1 MTSQCIS
8 SCARF
13 EGTSALKIDS
23 RPKFTVIEGGRA
35 SRTNEAR
42 ASGLSLGQTLLFM
55 VLVSLAT
62 IVLCLAG
69 VLGEARADASAA
81 RALESAAERSTVVQ
95 PGDSL
100 WSISSEFAIEG
111 ASTSDVVSWIERRN
125 GLDDSCLRVGQR
137 LLVPEPS
144 ER

>member
-8 SCARF
+8 SCAQV
-13 EGTSALKIDS
+13 EGTSALKVES
-23 RPKFTVIEGGRA
+23 RPKLMVIEGGRTSSANKAHA
-35 SRTNEAR
+35 S
-42 ASGLSLGQTLLFM
+42 SLAFWQTLLFM
-55 VLVSLAT
+55 GLVSLAT
-62 IVLCLAG
+62 VVLCLAG
-69 VLGEARADASAA
+69 VLGEARADASAV
-81 RALESAAERSTVVQ
+81 RALESAGERSMVVQ

-100 WSISSEFAIEG
+100 WSISSELAIEG
-111 ASTSDVVSWIERRN
+111 ASTSDVVSWIEGRN

>member
-8 SCARF
+8 SCARV

-23 RPKFTVIEGGRA
+23 RPRFTVIEGGRT
-35 SRTNEAR
+35 SRTNKAR
-42 ASGLSLGQTLLFM
+42 MSGLSLGQTLLFM
-55 VLVSLAT
+55 GLVSLAT
-62 IVLCLAG
+62 VVLCLAG
-69 VLGEARADASAA
+69 VLGEARADASAT
-81 RALESAAERSTVVQ
+81 RALESAGERSTVVQ

-100 WSISSEFAIEG
+100 WSISSDVAIEG

-137 LLVPEPS
+137 LLVPESS